1 MTGMDRETFAAIYRD
16 NVSRVT
22 GFAARR
28 LFNPGEVADLVAA
41 TFLVA
46 LERSDS
52 YDPEKGDPSA
62 WLLGIAANLLAN
74 QRRRQVREELARARL
89 DARALLS
96 PDDVEALVTQMDA
109 SAEATRVRAAMDSLA
124 EPYREV
130 LLLIGES
137 SLSSGYRG
145 ESGRHQPHGVPS
157 APVAGPSG
165 SAPGHGVRGRHVH
178 RGRGRHHDK
187 GGPSMTPITSSFED
201 RLLDALLDRFDTMA
215 HQPAA
220 PPASSPRR
228 AGIRRG
234 IVVVGCL
241 GAAVS
246 LIVVLEP
253 GGSAPATHVGS
264 TSDRAQSATS
274 AYALAAWT
282 AQPTPAGQTQI
293 AAAENNCAASFGQA
307 AASQPAPGQKVGPP
321 EAGGPWSPDLVD
333 TRGDLTL
340 TLYSDATQTMACLDS
355 PSFVSIITVS
365 GTGAPAVADNS
376 ATLDYLRIREASG
389 DAYTVAM
396 GRSGSAVSGVGL
408 QRVDGSVRGRHGRRR
423 PFRRLVAR
431 S

>member
-16 NVSRVT
+16 NVGRVT

-96 PDDVEALVTQMDA
+96 PDDVEALVSPNGRLRRGDPRSRRDGQPCGAISRGSAAGRRILTQLDY
-109 SAEATRVRAAMDSLA
+109 S
-124 EPYREV
+124 
-130 LLLIGES
+130 GES
-137 SLSSGYRG
+137 D
-145 ESGRHQPHGVPS
+145 RHQPDGVPS

-165 SAPGHGVRGRHVH
+165 SAPGHGVRGRYAPG
-178 RGRGRHHDK
+178 GRGRHHDQ
-187 GGPSMTPITSSFED
+187 GGPFMTPIANSFED

-220 PPASSPRR
+220 PPASLPRR

-234 IVVVGCL
+234 AVAVGCL
-241 GAAVS
+241 GAAVA

-264 TSDRAQSATS
+264 TSNRAQSATP

-282 AQPTPAGQTQI
+282 AQPTLAGQTQI

-307 AASQPAPGQKVGPP
+307 GASQPAPGQKVGPS
-321 EAGGPWSPDLVD
+321 ETGGPWS
-333 TRGDLTL
+333 T
-340 TLYSDATQTMACLDS
+340 
-355 PSFVSIITVS
+355 
-365 GTGAPAVADNS
+365 
-376 ATLDYLRIREASG
+376 
-389 DAYTVAM
+389 
-396 GRSGSAVSGVGL
+396 
-408 QRVDGSVRGRHGRRR
+408 
-423 PFRRLVAR
+423 
-431 S
+431 